1 VAASEWILAGILSAW
16 LLISVA
22 GQINVSEPHSVFQ
35 RVRQWDLFGLI
46 PIWTFFAPRPAWT
59 DYHLLYRDRLGD
71 GTMSPWTEVVPA
83 IERKPVHALWN
94 PGKRERKA
102 IIDIVRTLTREIQS
116 GRVDLSSEGFP
127 FGGKTAQ
134 HLPETMF
141 TSLAYLAL
149 LHVVSR
155 IPRLGTASETQFLVM
170 QTDAA
175 ESGEPEVLIL
185 SAFHSL

>member
-1 VAASEWILAGILSAW
+1 MAASEWILAGILGAW
-16 LLISVA
+16 LIISGL
-22 GQINVSEPHSVFQ
+22 GQIDVSEPRSVFQ
-35 RVRQWDLFGLI
+35 RIRQWDLFGLI
-46 PIWTFFAPRPAWT
+46 PIWTFFAPRPAWI

-71 GTMSPWTEVVPA
+71 GTVSPWTEVVPVSG
-83 IERKPVHALWN
+83 RTPVQALWN

-102 IIDIVRTLTREIQS
+102 IIDIVRTLTREIQN
-116 GRVDLSSEGFP
+116 GRADLPEEFRFAGR
-127 FGGKTAQ
+127 TAQ
-134 HLPETMF
+134 HLPETIF
-141 TSLAYLAL
+141 TSLGYLAL

>member
-1 VAASEWILAGILSAW
+1 VAASEWILAGIFTTW
-16 LLISVA
+16 LVISVV

-35 RVRQWDLFGLI
+35 RARQWDLFGLI

-83 IERKPVHALWN
+83 IKRTPIQALWN

-116 GRVDLSSEGFP
+116 ARVELGEEFQFAGR
-127 FGGKTAQ
+127 TAQ
-134 HLPETMF
+134 HLPAMIC

-170 QTDAA
+170 QTDPA